1 MNPDQKTVTLT
12 SPKPFLTVTI
22 RPSVTDFHP
31 QLGTRVVEKA
41 IQLKFH
47 NYRCVVPVEWMP
59 LVEASPAFT
68 GGPRSPKVVFLEDD
82 ALAVDGGLGPV
93 AVRGAVTAPVR
104 RAENPPSPDWDD
116 LGARVLSE
124 RIASG
129 EVKDVLGA
137 MAWESDHK
145 KRKTVLQALAHRLAD
160 GGDADEAP
168 AAPIAESFE
177 AEAA

>member
-1 MNPDQKTVTLT
+1 MTVTLE
-12 SPKPFLTVTI
+12 
-22 RPSVTDFHP
+22 PSKTEFHP

-41 IQLKFH
+41 KQLKFH
-47 NYRCVVPVEWMP
+47 NYRCEVPASWMP
-59 LVEASPAFT
+59 LVEASQAFT

-82 ALAVDGGLGPV
+82 ALAVDGDLGPR

-104 RAENPPSPDWDD
+104 RADNPPTPDWDD

-124 RIASG
+124 RIAAG
-129 EVKDVLGA
+129 EIRDLLAAV
-137 MAWESDHK
+137 AWESANK
-145 KRKTVLQALAHRLAD
+145 KRKTVLQALASRLAD
-160 GGDADEAP
+160 GAVEEEP